1 MDSRD
6 PARRWT
12 KWLRPQDIIL
22 LVLFG
27 SMGAVSPSLDASE
40 AAANSGLRGWDLV
53 TVGGLLLVLAVLQIA
68 GPKLPA
74 FSSARAK
81 VVWVLLELIFAY
93 LLIGYTSGITS
104 NFYLILLLPVISA
117 ATYLGV
123 VGTLLFTL
131 LSCGSYISFVLF
143 VDFKQLI
150 IEPDQ
155 IRVLIMRLIYLAI
168 AGNLVNVLA
177 AALRVQSANY
187 RRAAEELAEA
197 NRHLREAEA
206 AVRRSERLAALGQLS
221 AGLAHELRN
230 PLGTMKASAEML
242 MRNVGAENETAR
254 EVAGFISSEVDRTNS
269 LVTRF
274 LEFARPMRLRLET
287 ANVAEILDRAVTLLE
302 RDAPQ
307 YRVTVYKNYS
317 PDLAPFPLDGELMER
332 VFYNLLLNAAQAS
345 AGGGAITVKT
355 RPSDDM
361 AEVAV
366 IDRGQ
371 GIAQKNLEQIFNP
384 FFTTKPEGSGLG
396 LAIVS
401 KIVDE
406 HGGRIAVESEPG
418 KGSVFRVYLPLQ
430 PKT

>member
-1 MDSRD
+1 MDWREGTV
-6 PARRWT
+6 RWM
-12 KWLRPQDIIL
+12 KWVRPQDIIMV
-22 LVLFG
+22 VLFAA
-27 SMGAVSPSLDASE
+27 MAVASPTLDVSE
-40 AAANSGLRGWDLV
+40 
-53 TVGGLLLVLAVLQIA
+53 GGLLFVLAVLQIA
-68 GPKLPA
+68 GPKLP
-74 FSSARAK
+74 FLRSPRGK
-81 VVWVLLELIFAY
+81 VGWITLELIFAY
-93 LLIGYTSGITS
+93 LLIGYDGGLVS
-104 NFYLILLLPVISA
+104 NFYPILLLPIISA

-131 LSCGSYISFVLF
+131 LSCGAYISFVWF
-143 VDFKQLI
+143 VDFSQWI
-150 IEPDQ
+150 IEPEG
-155 IRVLIMRLIYLAI
+155 IRVLILRLTFLAV

-177 AALRVQSANY
+177 EALRVQSANY
-187 RRAAEELAEA
+187 RGAAEGLAEA
-197 NRHLREAEA
+197 NRQLSAAEA

-242 MRNVGAENETAR
+242 TRNVGSENETAR
-254 EVAGFISSEVDRTNS
+254 EMAGFISSEVDRTNS

-274 LEFARPMRLRLET
+274 LQFARPLKPR
-287 ANVAEILDRAVTLLE
+287 VATTDVTEILDRAVELVE

-307 YRVTVYKNYS
+307 YHVTVYKNYS
-317 PDLAPFPLDGELMER
+317 PDLGPFPLDAELMER

-345 AGGGAITVKT
+345 PAGGAITVKT
-355 RPSDDM
+355 RPADGM
-361 AEVAV
+361 AEVSV

-371 GIAQKNLEQIFNP
+371 GVEKKDLEQIFNP

-406 HGGRIAVESEPG
+406 HGGRMAVESEPG

-430 PKT
+430 RKT

>member
-1 MDSRD
+1 MRLYFNCGTIAKEMASRED
-6 PARRWT
+6 RLRWM
-12 KWLRPQDIIL
+12 KWVRPQDVIMV
-22 LVLFG
+22 VLFAA
-27 SMGAVSPSLDASE
+27 M
-40 AAANSGLRGWDLV
+40 AAASPTLDGSE
-53 TVGGLLLVLAVLQIA
+53 GGLLFVLTGLQIA
-68 GPKLPA
+68 GPKLP
-74 FSSARAK
+74 FLRSARGTVA
-81 VVWVLLELIFAY
+81 WIALELIFAY
-93 LLIGYTSGITS
+93 LLIGYTGGIVS
-104 NFYLILLLPVISA
+104 NYYLILLLPMISA
-117 ATYLGV
+117 ATYLGL
-123 VGTLLFTL
+123 VGSLLFTL
-131 LSCGSYISFVLF
+131 LSCGSYISFVRF
-143 VDFKQLI
+143 VDFSQFTI
-150 IEPDQ
+150 DPDQ
-155 IRVLIMRLIYLAI
+155 VRVLAMRMIFVAV

-177 AALRVQSANY
+177 EALRVQSANY

-197 NRHLREAEA
+197 NRHLSEAEA

-242 MRNVGAENETAR
+242 MRNVGKENETAR
-254 EVAGFISSEVDRTNS
+254 EVAGFISTEVDRTNS

-287 ANVAEILDRAVTLLE
+287 VNVAEILDHSVALLE

-345 AGGGAITVKT
+345 ASGGAITVKT
-355 RPSDDM
+355 RPCDGM

-371 GIAQKNLEQIFNP
+371 GIAQKDREQIFNP

-406 HGGRIAVESEPG
+406 HGGRIAVESETG